1 MTKTE
6 YKNRKYSVEPYNPEW
21 KKQFETEVEFLSP
34 IFSDKAISI
43 EHIGS
48 TAVPG
53 LAGKPTIDILIT
65 VEKIEIAD
73 ELSEKIESIGYKS
86 LGDYINQGSH
96 LFVKEVDNTRLVNL
110 HVFEVEHPHVKDMI
124 NLRNYFR
131 SHPEV
136 VEEYCKLKFE
146 LVEKYP
152 DDYGLYR
159 KYKDEWMEN
168 LKKNISEPTALEQKF
183 INWAKERLDESTT
196 ITKEELGDQSEV
208 FKLHAESGDYFLK
221 IGVGLEKERERLEW
235 LNGKLPV
242 PKVIGFTKIDDKGAL
257 LLSAIEGKN
266 LAVLS
271 KEWLAEKVI
280 VKLAEALQQFH
291 AVDAKNC
298 PFGNYETGKVLVH
311 GDACLPNFIFQGDN
325 FSGYIDLGD
334 LMVASPEV
342 DFSAAIW
349 SLQYNLGVG
358 HGRMFLEKYGVKN
371 ASEELVEKLR
381 LKYEDMQEKWGL

>member
-21 KKQFETEVEFLSP
+21 RKAFETEVKFLRP

-96 LFVKEVDNTRLVNL
+96 LFVKEVGNTRLVNL
-110 HVFEVEHPHVKDMI
+110 HIFEAEHPHVKDMI

-168 LKKNISEPTALEQKF
+168 LKKNIKKQNISEPTALEQKF
-183 INWAKERLDESTT
+183 INWANEQLHENT
-196 ITKEELGDQSEV
+196 IVTKEEHGDQSKV
-208 FKLHAESGDYFLK
+208 FKLHAESGNYFLK

-235 LNGKLPV
+235 LKGKLPV
-242 PKVIGFTKIDDKGAL
+242 
-257 LLSAIEGKN
+257 
-266 LAVLS
+266 
-271 KEWLAEKVI
+271 
-280 VKLAEALQQFH
+280 
-291 AVDAKNC
+291 
-298 PFGNYETGKVLVH
+298 
-311 GDACLPNFIFQGDN
+311 
-325 FSGYIDLGD
+325 
-334 LMVASPEV
+334 
-342 DFSAAIW
+342 
-349 SLQYNLGVG
+349 
-358 HGRMFLEKYGVKN
+358 
-371 ASEELVEKLR
+371 
-381 LKYEDMQEKWGL
+381 